1 MTATVTRMAVLLALV
16 AITGVVQARIEPV
29 SDIQRGDAFIPRP
42 EVAKAASIGFGALLA
57 DFYWLWAVQVVGDEV
72 QNPAQHAAKIGR
84 LVDVV
89 TTLDPHVDHPYRF
102 AAIWMTDS
110 EASVREANRLLER
123 GIAQHP
129 DEWRNRHL
137 LGFNHFF
144 YLGEPARAADALEE
158 AAVLPRAPAY
168 LGRLAARLR
177 SQGGSLEASAL
188 FLQQML
194 DQAHDDG
201 SRAPYQAAFDEV
213 EIEYSAR
220 ALDRARERFEAER
233 GTPLVKLAELLRG
246 PEPVLEALP
255 PAEPSSLPEGLRRGS
270 RWAIDPE
277 TSEIFSTYTGRRY
290 EPALHATDRKRT
302 REWQDAR
309 RSLRETEDG

>member
-1 MTATVTRMAVLLALV
+1 MKATVTRIAVLTALLAV
-16 AITGVVQARIEPV
+16 TGVVQARIEPV
-29 SDIQRGDAFIPRP
+29 SDAQRGDAFIPRP
-42 EVAKAASIGFGALLA
+42 LVAKAASLGFDALLA
-57 DFYWLWAVQVVGDEV
+57 DFYWLWAVQVVGGEV
-72 QNPAQHAAKIGR
+72 HDPAQHATKIGR

-129 DEWRNRHL
+129 DEWRNHHL
-137 LGFNHFF
+137 LGFNRFF

-158 AAVLPRAPAY
+158 AAVLERAPAY

-194 DQAHDDG
+194 DQAVDDA
-201 SRAPYQAAFDEV
+201 SRASYQAALDEV
-213 EIEYSAR
+213 EIEYYAR

-233 GTPLVKLAELLRG
+233 GHPVVTLAELLNG
-246 PEPVLEALP
+246 PEAVLEALP
-255 PAEPSSLPEGLRRGS
+255 PAEPSSLPAGLRRGS
-270 RWAIDPE
+270 RWEIDPE
-277 TSEIFSTYTGRRY
+277 TSEIVSSYYGRRY
-290 EPALHATDRKRT
+290 EPALHAVDRKRT
-302 REWQDAR
+302 REWQAAR
-309 RSLRETEDG
+309 RSLREAEDG